1 MMNVDN
7 RQSCHDLLKKLS
19 ILPLHSQYTL
29 SLSLFV
35 VKNIDKFKFNSEIH
49 SINP

>member
-7 RQSCHDLLKKLS
+7 RQSCRDLFKKLS
-19 ILPLHSQYTL
+19 ILPLHSQYIL

-35 VKNIDKFKFNSEIH
+35 VENIDKSEIH
-49 SINP
+49 SINL